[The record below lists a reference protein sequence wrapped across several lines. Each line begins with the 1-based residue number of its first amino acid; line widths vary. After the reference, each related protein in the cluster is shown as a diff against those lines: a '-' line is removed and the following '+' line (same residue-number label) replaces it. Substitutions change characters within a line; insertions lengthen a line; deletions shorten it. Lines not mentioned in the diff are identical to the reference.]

1 MRNSGVSHRSAA
13 QTGLEE
19 YATAN
24 VLDGTPLY
32 IGKVRGDGVWI
43 VAKFDSAAGSM
54 LYANTSNNAGVS
66 DYASAWAAHAAL
78 VYGSFETLTGV

>member
-19 YATAN
+19 YATSN

-32 IGKVRGDGVWI
+32 IGKVRGDGVWV

-54 LYANTSNNAGVS
+54 LYANSSNNPS
-66 DYASAWAAHAAL
+66 ITDYTSAWAAHASL
-78 VYGSFETLTGV
+78 TYGSFETLNGV